1 MNLHSGEKCGII
13 YTLNVGFV
21 CGIGGCGS
29 VLNLKIGEHV
39 HYGTHGV
46 CRVCGKESKTFGRS
60 QRMYYAL
67 QPVGRENILLYL
79 PEDADPEKVH
89 LRPVLSREEILEL
102 IRESHDMEVRWISDS
117 KQRKEVFSGIIRSG
131 DARELFRML
140 KTIRTRQA
148 ELTGGKQLPMS
159 DQELRQ
165 SARRQLYSELS
176 YVLGIE
182 EKDVFDFIMSVAE

>member
-1 MNLHSGEKCGII
+1 M
-13 YTLNVGFV
+13 
-21 CGIGGCGS
+21 
-29 VLNLKIGEHV
+29 LNLKIGEHV

-46 CRVCGKESKTFGRS
+46 CQVCGMESKTFGRER
-60 QRMYYAL
+60 RMYFTL

-117 KQRKEVFSGIIRSG
+117 KQRKEAFSRVIRSG

-140 KTIRTRQA
+140 KTIRARQE
-148 ELTGGKQLPMS
+148 ELAGAKQLPMS
-159 DQELRQ
+159 DQELQQ

-182 EKDVFDFIMSVAE
+182 EKDVFAYIMSVDR